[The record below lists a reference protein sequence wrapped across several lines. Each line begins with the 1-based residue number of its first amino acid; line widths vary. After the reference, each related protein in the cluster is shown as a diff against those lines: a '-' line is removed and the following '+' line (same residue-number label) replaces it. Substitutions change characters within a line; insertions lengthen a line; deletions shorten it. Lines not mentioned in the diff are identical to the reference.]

1 MEERVAPSLR
11 KTALQILSEKTKIMS
26 SIKSL
31 FAVFFSLSKTPFLKP
46 NTNIQHKNNL
56 INVESTY
63 LVQPIVNAKKLQL
76 HFTDTSQAT
85 GFHWKDHNCVPS
97 NFYFQCYFFLFLSET
112 ILLSLKSLS
121 LEKQNVKQRKNFW
134 RNSHWTPQIICKPQ
148 VFTEKTTIVCHQFFI
163 GSAFFLSLFL

>member
-11 KTALQILSEKTKIMS
+11 KTALQILSEKTTIMS
-26 SIKSL
+26 SIKFL

-76 HFTDTSQAT
+76 HFTDTSQTT
-85 GFHWKDHNCVPS
+85 GFHWKDHNCLPS
-97 NFYFQCYFFLFLSET
+97 NLYLQCYFSLSET

-121 LEKQNVKQRKNFW
+121 LWYCLKNKEM
-134 RNSHWTPQIICKPQ
+134 ICEET
-148 VFTEKTTIVCHQFFI
+148 VAEFHR
-163 GSAFFLSLFL
+163 